1 MSPELTP
8 TDATVTMRVK
18 ASIRHL
24 CPFVQEVDD
33 GHVTVDWDTDGWTF
47 ELHSLRAY
55 LRSFTDREISHE
67 DLTEEVRAE
76 LSSHHGIKGV
86 TVTTTW
92 RTAGM
97 EINCSTSPIP
107 VAQQ

>member
-1 MSPELTP
+1 MVP
-8 TDATVTMRVK
+8 TDSPVTLATK
-18 ASIRHL
+18 ASIQHL
-24 CPFVQEVDD
+24 CPFVHEVDN
-33 GHVTVDWDTDGWTF
+33 GNITVTWDTDGWTF

-76 LSSHHGIKGV
+76 LSSHHGISAV
-86 TVTTTW
+86 TVTTEW

-97 EINCSTSPIP
+97 EVRCSTSPIP
-107 VAQQ
+107 AARQ